1 MDETYVKVKGGWMYL
16 CRAVDIE
23 GNTIDFLLSK
33 KRNKYAAHK
42 FLLKAIHQSGC
53 PKVINIDQSGASK
66 DVRQCKSLNNR
77 VEADHRFIKW
87 RTQQMLGF

>member
-42 FLLKAIHQSGC
+42 FLLK
-53 PKVINIDQSGASK
+53 KVINIDQSGASK